1 MRRLLPVFLVLV
13 VGLALIGGAS
23 TALSQ
28 SGNTW
33 RGDYFPNLDWAG
45 APVMTQYTSLVS
57 FNWGQGSPG
66 PGMPSDNW
74 TARFTTDAFFNGT
87 TYSFTAVADDEVI
100 VTVDGVQYINT
111 VGRNLSGK
119 SVGVTMPMSQGTHR
133 VEVLYR
139 EFTVDAY
146 VFVSWS
152 TCSGCTAPP
161 TPGVTY
167 PPLPPNQNPPLVTEF
182 GDYTSC
188 MQTPMHQVNC
198 FVPTW
203 NLNAGSIEM
212 ESQIQSWVRC
222 SPADVQATYMVNN
235 QPRSFRC
242 SKTLA
247 GWFPQ

>member
-1 MRRLLPVFLVLV
+1 
-13 VGLALIGGAS
+13 
-23 TALSQ
+23 
-28 SGNTW
+28 
-33 RGDYFPNLDWAG
+33 
-45 APVMTQYTSLVS
+45 MTQYTSLVS
-57 FNWGQGSPG
+57 FDWGQGSPG
-66 PGMPSDNW
+66 PWMPSDNW
-74 TARFTTDAFFNGT
+74 TARFTTDAFFNAT

-119 SVGVTMPMSQGTHR
+119 SIGVTMPMSQGTHR

-167 PPLPPNQNPPLVTEF
+167 PPLPSNQNPPLVTDF
-182 GDYTSC
+182 GDYTTC

-203 NLNAGSIEM
+203 NLDGAPSKWRTRSSPGSSAAQPTCRRRTWSIT
-212 ESQIQSWVRC
+212 
-222 SPADVQATYMVNN
+222 SPRTISARR
-235 QPRSFRC
+235 RSRDG
-242 SKTLA
+242 SPNKSVLS
-247 GWFPQ
+247 